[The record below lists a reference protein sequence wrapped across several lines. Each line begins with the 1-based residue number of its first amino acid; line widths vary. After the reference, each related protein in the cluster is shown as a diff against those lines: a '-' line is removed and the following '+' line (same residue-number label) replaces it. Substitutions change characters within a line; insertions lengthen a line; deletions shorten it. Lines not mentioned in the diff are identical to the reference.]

1 MWAFIFPE
9 PAFGPHRQASCPGAL
24 TERETSQRSLTKGEF
39 PFGQYEAI
47 TLGDSREAGMSVNG
61 PFALIM

>member
-9 PAFGPHRQASCPGAL
+9 PAYGPHRQARCPGAR
-24 TERETSQRSLTKGEF
+24 TERETPQRSLTKEEF

-47 TLGDSREAGMSVNG
+47 TLGDSREA
-61 PFALIM
+61 A